1 MTYTKGIQLPG
12 TIAVWI
18 LALVV
23 GGCGQTETKSLR
35 GQNVTSPDLTPKD
48 IGEDDAVGKKG
59 QVEKEKEKEPEKEQ
73 EKDPEEDPKKEEV
86 IPLQKIQASVGL
98 KNYEQINSSMSVITG
113 IDATTPAVRT
123 VFATLT
129 TSMPTDNDI
138 KGFLGSQQVSVFKLA
153 VEYCDALTKDVAKRA
168 AFFPGFNFAGT
179 PAAVLNASGKQEIA
193 DTLVTKIWG
202 KDLDFLPPH
211 TESVATVMGLIDN
224 ILVGKNTATVAV
236 TGAVVTGACTAVLAS
251 APSIMY

>member
-35 GQNVTSPDLTPKD
+35 GQNVTSPDLTPKN
-48 IGEDDAVGKKG
+48 IGEDDAVAKKG
-59 QVEKEKEKEPEKEQ
+59 SGEKEKEKEPEIEPDQ
-73 EKDPEEDPKKEEV
+73 EPKKEEV
-86 IPLQKIQASVGL
+86 VPLQKIQASVGL
-98 KNYEQINSSMSVITG
+98 KNYDQINSSMSVITG
-113 IDATTPAVRT
+113 IEATTPAVRT

-153 VEYCDALTKDVAKRA
+153 VEYCDALVKDATKRA
-168 AFFPGFNFAGT
+168 VFFPGFNFAGT